1 MDITVSPHF
10 ITILKALGMIP
21 PLLVAVVIH
30 EMAHGWAAD
39 KLGDP
44 TARSLGRITFNPIKH
59 IDPMMTIM
67 FPAFLFFI
75 GSPIIFGG
83 AKPVP
88 VNPRNFKNPRRDMA
102 WVALAGP
109 VSNFILAAIILVL
122 AKIYL
127 GVAPALSGTVPSL
140 LLILIVLW
148 LSQGFLINVVLAV
161 FNLFPVPPLDGGR
174 IAVGLLPIPM
184 AKAVASLERYGL
196 MIVFALLMTG
206 VMDSYLSPLIN
217 FAQKIMSTAAF

>member
-1 MDITVSPHF
+1 MDITQSPYF
-10 ITILKALGMIP
+10 VTILRAVGMIP

-59 IDPMMTIM
+59 IDPMMTIF

-75 GSPIIFGG
+75 GSPFIFGG

-88 VNPRNFKNPRRDMA
+88 VNPRNLKNPRRDMA

-109 VSNFILAAIILVL
+109 VSNFILAAIIIALS
-122 AKIYL
+122 KIYL
-127 GVAPALSGTVPSL
+127 ALAPSL
-140 LLILIVLW
+140 SAVISPWILILGVLW
-148 LSQGFLINVVLAV
+148 LSQGFLINIVLGV

-174 IAVGLLPIPM
+174 IAVGLLPLPA
-184 AKAVASLERYGL
+184 AKAVASLERYGI

-206 VMDSYLSPLIN
+206 VMDKYLSPLID
-217 FAQKIMSTAAF
+217 FAQKLMSTVGF